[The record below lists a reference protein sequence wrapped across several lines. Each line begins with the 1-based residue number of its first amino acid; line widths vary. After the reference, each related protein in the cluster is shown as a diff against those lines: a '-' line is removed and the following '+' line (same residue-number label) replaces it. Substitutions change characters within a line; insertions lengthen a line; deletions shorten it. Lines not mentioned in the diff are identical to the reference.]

1 MFKKLDRLILRAFIG
16 PFIAT
21 FLIALFVLVMQF
33 FWLYIDDMVGKGLDL
48 GTIFTLIG
56 YVAGTCIPLA
66 LPLALLLSSIMTFGN
81 LGESFELV
89 AIKSAGIPLTRFM
102 RPLTF
107 VTILLSGV
115 AFLFSNNIIPVI
127 NLKMTRLKYD
137 IITAKPA
144 FDIKEGTFY
153 NKLDGF
159 VIKIGKK
166 DKDNRTIHEVIIFEK
181 NVGLQDNILIAKT
194 GTMSSAPDKKSL
206 LFVLKDG
213 WRYEESGNTGTLN
226 TQFTRT
232 GFKEYQ
238 KILDLSSLS
247 KNESSEEGF
256 KSDPKMFT
264 LRQLTPAI
272 DSLSEGDTI
281 FYLRSKGELGAFS
294 PLSRYQDSTWAKD
307 TIKIT
312 KGIQSYAQTLSDS
325 MRMELGRRISSNV
338 QQMKTTAN
346 VIRNDYNS
354 AGENFRKYVIEWH
367 RKFTL
372 SAACILLFLI
382 GAPLGSIIRKGGL
395 GSPLLFAIIFFVVFY
410 LFNTIGE
417 KIAKQGV
424 VAAWEGMWLS
434 SAVLLPIGIFLMV
447 KAMND
452 AELFSK
458 EKWYRLSKF
467 VRTKLGIKTKEKQKV
482 LSRSDAVLIEM
493 GEEQPPVS
501 DSKDAMIDKQ
511 AAHIDLRKKEDGND

>member
-1 MFKKLDRLILRAFIG
+1 MFKKLDTLILRAFVG
-16 PFIAT
+16 PFVAT
-21 FLIALFVLVMQF
+21 FLISLFVLVMQF
-33 FWLYIDDMVGKGLDL
+33 FWLYIDDLVGKGLDIA
-48 GTIFTLIG
+48 TIFTLIG
-56 YVAGTCIPLA
+56 YVAATCIPLA

-102 RPLTF
+102 RPLLVVTF
-107 VTILLSGV
+107 ILSGV
-115 AFLFSNNIIPVI
+115 AFLFSNNIIPIV

-153 NKLDGF
+153 SKLDGF

-166 DKDNRTIHEVIIFEK
+166 EKDNKTIRDVVIFEK
-181 NVGLQDNILIAKT
+181 NYGLQDNILIAKS
-194 GTMSSAPDKKSL
+194 GTMSGTPDKVNL
-206 LFVLKDG
+206 LFVLRDG
-213 WRYEESGNTGTLN
+213 WRYEESGNPGTLH

-232 GFKEYQ
+232 GFKEYR
-238 KILDLSSLS
+238 KILDLSGLKMGES
-247 KNESSEEGF
+247 NESGF
-256 KSDPKMFT
+256 RSDPKMFT
-264 LRQLTPAI
+264 LRQLGPAI
-272 DSLSEGDTI
+272 DSLQKGDSI
-281 FYLRSKGELGAFS
+281 FYLRSKSELGTFNMV
-294 PLSRYQDSTWAKD
+294 SRYQDSAWCRNTPTVK
-307 TIKIT
+307 
-312 KGIQSYAQTLSDS
+312 KGVKCYADLLSDS
-325 MRMELGRRISSNV
+325 LKLELGRRLANNLT
-338 QQMKTTAN
+338 QMKSTAD
-346 VIRNDYNS
+346 VIKNDYKS
-354 AGENFRKYVIEWH
+354 YSENFRKYQIEWH

-424 VAAWEGMWLS
+424 VAPWEGMWLS
-434 SAVLLPIGIFLMV
+434 SEVLLPIGLFLMV

-458 EKWYRLSKF
+458 ENWYRIGKII
-467 VRTKLGIKTKEKQKV
+467 RRKLGIHKKNEDK
-482 LSRSDAVLIEM
+482 
-493 GEEQPPVS
+493 GETAETP
-501 DSKDAMIDKQ
+501 A
-511 AAHIDLRKKEDGND
+511 

>member
-1 MFKKLDRLILRAFIG
+1 MFKKLDTLILRAFVG
-16 PFIAT
+16 PFVAT

-48 GTIFTLIG
+48 GTIFKLIG
-56 YVAGTCIPLA
+56 YVAATCIPLA

-102 RPLTF
+102 RPLLV
-107 VTILLSGV
+107 VTIILSGV
-115 AFLFSNNIIPVI
+115 AFVFSNNIIPVV

-153 NKLDGF
+153 SKLDGF

-166 DKDNRTIHEVIIFEK
+166 DKDNKTIHDVVIFEK

-194 GTMSSAPDKKSL
+194 GTMSSTPDKLSL

-213 WRYEESGNTGTLN
+213 WRYEESGASNTLN
-226 TQFTRT
+226 TQFTRM
-232 GFKEYQ
+232 GFKEYH
-238 KILDLSSLS
+238 KVLDLSSL
-247 KNESSEEGF
+247 KLGESNEEGF

-264 LRQLTPAI
+264 LGQLGPAI
-272 DSLSEGDTI
+272 DSLHRGDTI
-281 FYLRSKGELGAFS
+281 FYLRSKIELGPYALFA
-294 PLSRYQDSTWAKD
+294 RYQDSSW
-307 TIKIT
+307 T
-312 KGIQSYAQTLSDS
+312 KNKTLQTKKNVKSYADLLSDS
-325 MRMELGRRISSNV
+325 MKVDVGHRITNNL
-338 QQMKTTAN
+338 QQMKN
-346 VIRNDYNS
+346 SVNILKNDYVA
-354 AGENFRKYVIEWH
+354 AGENFRKYQIEWH

-372 SAACILLFLI
+372 SAACLLLFLI

-395 GSPLLFAIIFFVVFY
+395 GTPLLFAIIFFVLFY

-424 VAAWEGMWLS
+424 VSAWEGMWLS
-434 SAVLLPIGIFLMV
+434 SAVLLPIGAFLMV
-447 KAMND
+447 KALND

-458 EKWYRLSKF
+458 EKWYRVTKYIRS
-467 VRTKLGIKTKEKQKV
+467 KLGIKAKKKAKDFEN
-482 LSRSDAVLIEM
+482 SEEM
-493 GEEQPPVS
+493 LQE
-501 DSKDAMIDKQ
+501 DKS
-511 AAHIDLRKKEDGND
+511 A

>member
-1 MFKKLDRLILRAFIG
+1 MFKKLDTLILRAFIG
-16 PFIAT
+16 PFVAT

-48 GTIFTLIG
+48 GTIFKLIG
-56 YVAGTCIPLA
+56 YVAATCIPLA

-102 RPLTF
+102 RPLLT
-107 VTILLSGV
+107 VTIILSGV
-115 AFLFSNNIIPVI
+115 AFLFSNNIIPVV

-153 NKLDGF
+153 SKLDGF

-166 DKDNRTIHEVIIFEK
+166 DKDNKTIHDVVIFEK
-181 NVGLQDNILIAKT
+181 NIGLQDNILIAKT
-194 GTMSSAPDKKSL
+194 GTMSSTPDKLNL

-213 WRYEESGNTGTLN
+213 WRYEESGNPGTLN
-226 TQFTRT
+226 TQFTRM
-232 GFKEYQ
+232 GFKEYH
-238 KILDLSSLS
+238 KVLDLSSL
-247 KNESSEEGF
+247 KLGESNEEGF
-256 KSDPKMFT
+256 RSDPKMFT
-264 LRQLTPAI
+264 LGQLGPAI
-272 DSLSEGDTI
+272 DSLKKGDSI
-281 FYLRSKGELGAFS
+281 FYLRSRIDLGPYALFV
-294 PLSRYQDSTWAKD
+294 RYQDSAWAKNISP
-307 TIKIT
+307 IK
-312 KGIQSYAQTLSDS
+312 KNLKSVVDTLSDS
-325 MRMELGRRISSNV
+325 MRLEVARRISSNL
-338 QQMKTTAN
+338 QQMKN
-346 VIRNDYNS
+346 SVNIIKNDYN
-354 AGENFRKYVIEWH
+354 AATENYRKYQIEWH

-372 SAACILLFLI
+372 SAACLLLFLI

-395 GSPLLFAIIFFVVFY
+395 GTPLLFAIIFFVVFY

-424 VAAWEGMWLS
+424 VSPWEGMWLS
-434 SAVLLPIGIFLMV
+434 SAVLLPIGVFLMV

-467 VRTKLGIKTKEKQKV
+467 LRAKLGIKEKKKKGKDKDDDIDLEEEQ
-482 LSRSDAVLIEM
+482 
-493 GEEQPPVS
+493 EEQP
-501 DSKDAMIDKQ
+501 A
-511 AAHIDLRKKEDGND
+511 

>member
-1 MFKKLDRLILRAFIG
+1 MFKKLDTLILRAFIG
-16 PFIAT
+16 PFVAT

-48 GTIFTLIG
+48 GTIFKLIG
-56 YVAGTCIPLA
+56 FVAATCLPLA

-102 RPLTF
+102 RPLLM

-115 AFLFSNNIIPVI
+115 AFLFSNNIIPVV

-153 NKLDGF
+153 NKLEGF

-166 DKDNRTIHEVIIFEK
+166 DPDNKTIHDVVIFEK
-181 NVGLQDNILIAKT
+181 NAGLQDNILIAKT
-194 GTMSSAPDKKSL
+194 GTMASTADKMSL
-206 LFVLKDG
+206 LFILKNG
-213 WRYEESGNTGTLN
+213 WRYEESGNPGTLN
-226 TQFTRT
+226 TQFTRM
-232 GFKEYQ
+232 GFKEYH
-238 KILDLSSLS
+238 KVLDLSSF
-247 KNESSEEGF
+247 KKGESNEEGF

-264 LRQLTPAI
+264 LGQLGPAI
-272 DSLSEGDTI
+272 DSLHKADTF
-281 FYLRSKGELGAFS
+281 FYRRSRIELSTYLPF
-294 PLSRYQDSTWAKD
+294 SRYEGSTW
-307 TIKIT
+307 T
-312 KGIQSYAQTLSDS
+312 KNVKPLKKNLKSYADLLSDS
-325 MRMELGRRISSNV
+325 MKLEISRRITSNL
-338 QQMKTTAN
+338 QQMKSAAD
-346 VIRNDYNS
+346 IIKNDYNS
-354 AGENFRKYVIEWH
+354 AHENFRKYQIEWH

-372 SAACILLFLI
+372 SAACLILFLI

-424 VAAWEGMWLS
+424 VAPWIGMWLS
-434 SAVLLPIGIFLMV
+434 SAILLPIGLFLLV
-447 KAMND
+447 KALND
-452 AELFSK
+452 AEIISK

-467 VRTKLGIKTKEKQKV
+467 IKKKLGIKDKKKEEK
-482 LSRSDAVLIEM
+482 AEVLI
-493 GEEQPPVS
+493 
-501 DSKDAMIDKQ
+501 DAD
-511 AAHIDLRKKEDGND
+511 ESE

>member
-1 MFKKLDRLILRAFIG
+1 MFKKLDTLILRAFVG
-16 PFIAT
+16 PFVAT
-21 FLIALFVLVMQF
+21 FLISLFVLVMQF
-33 FWLYIDDMVGKGLDL
+33 FWLYIDDLVGKGLDI
-48 GTIFTLIG
+48 GTIFKLIG
-56 YVAGTCIPLA
+56 YVAATCIPLA

-102 RPLTF
+102 RPLLV
-107 VTILLSGV
+107 VTVLLSGV
-115 AFLFSNNIIPVI
+115 AFLFSNNIIPVV
-127 NLKMTRLKYD
+127 NLKMSKLKYD

-153 NKLDGF
+153 NKLEGF

-166 DKDNRTIHEVIIFEK
+166 DPDNKTIHDVVIFEK
-181 NVGLQDNILIAKT
+181 SAGLQDNILIAKDGAMLAT
-194 GTMSSAPDKKSL
+194 ADKKSL
-206 LFVLKDG
+206 LFQLKNG
-213 WRYEESGNTGTLN
+213 WRYEESGNSGTTN

-238 KILDLSSLS
+238 KVLDLSSL
-247 KNESSEEGF
+247 KMGDANEEGF
-256 KSDPKMFT
+256 KSDPKMLT
-264 LRQLTPAI
+264 LRQLGPAI
-272 DSLSEGDTI
+272 DSLHRGDSI
-281 FYLRSKGELGAFS
+281 FPQRSRVEVGASAVLYRF
-294 PLSRYQDSTWAKD
+294 QDSAW
-307 TIKIT
+307 T
-312 KGIQSYAQTLSDS
+312 KNTTSVKKGLKSYGDLLSDS
-325 MRMELGRRISSNV
+325 VRMELGRRLASNL
-338 QQMKTTAN
+338 QQMKNAAEI
-346 VIRNDYNS
+346 VKNDYNT
-354 AGENFRKYVIEWH
+354 ANETFRKYQIEWH

-424 VAAWEGMWLS
+424 VAPWEGMWLS
-434 SAVLLPIGIFLMV
+434 SEVLLPIGVFLLV

-458 EKWYRLSKF
+458 EKWYRLGKF
-467 VRTKLGIKTKEKQKV
+467 
-482 LSRSDAVLIEM
+482 
-493 GEEQPPVS
+493 
-501 DSKDAMIDKQ
+501 
-511 AAHIDLRKKEDGND
+511 LRKKLGLKPKKKKGEEDEMDAGPVKE